1 MLKLFDILLSYSQ
14 NVYLY
19 GSLIHKNRKEKIMKL
34 ANLKLPVVALAGG
47 LMLNSCVGT
56 FMMTHKLAGWNTR
69 ATKSKI
75 LNEIIFLV
83 ISPAYCFTAAA
94 DALVLNSIEFWTGD
108 NPMASVGT
116 TQQVKGKDGRF
127 YAVTTLKNGYS
138 VEAPNGKVTQFI
150 HDAENDSWSQVED
163 GVTKEIFRFNSD
175 GTIQANLPD
184 GGSIRVTPDEAG
196 LFQTRMAMSGATFYA
211 MQ

>member
-1 MLKLFDILLSYSQ
+1 MKMTKTKLS
-14 NVYLY
+14 
-19 GSLIHKNRKEKIMKL
+19 
-34 ANLKLPVVALAGG
+34 VVALAGT
-47 LMLNSCVGT
+47 MLCSSCVGT
-56 FMMTHKLAGWNTR
+56 FMMTHKLAQWNTR
-69 ATKSKI
+69 ATKYKF

-94 DALVLNSIEFWTGD
+94 DALVLNSIEFWSGE
-108 NPMASVGT
+108 NPMAKVGT
-116 TQQVKGKDGRF
+116 TQQVKGQDGRF

-138 VEAPNGKVTQFI
+138 VKSPDGTVTDFI
-150 HDAENDSWSQVED
+150 HDKKTDSWSQVEG

-175 GTIQANLPD
+175 GTIQASLPD

-196 LFQTRMAMSGATFYA
+196 VFQTRMAMSGATFYA